1 MPSHSL
7 VRLLQLSA
15 LGLMSLV
22 AGCSM
27 FSQSQPPPADAAAI
41 TSAEQKAGE
50 QAEISAPEVPVAE
63 IPAAQIPV
71 AEIPATEVPAPK
83 VGHGDVVWIQERLQD
98 LGYYNGSADGAVGQ
112 ATQSAVEAYQQDQG
126 LATDGQA
133 TAELREFMWRNG
145 G

>member
-1 MPSHSL
+1 MSIPFHPL
-7 VRLLQLSA
+7 VRLLQISV
-15 LGLMSLV
+15 LGLVSLV

-27 FSQSQPPPADAAAI
+27 FSQSQPPPADAPAI
-41 TSAEQKAGE
+41 SSAEQKAGE
-50 QAEISAPEVPVAE
+50 PAE
-63 IPAAQIPV
+63 IPV
-71 AEIPATEVPAPK
+71 TEVPAVE
-83 VGHGDVVWIQERLQD
+83 VGHGDVVWIQERLQE

>member
-27 FSQSQPPPADAAAI
+27 FSPSQPPPADAAAI
-41 TSAEQKAGE
+41 TPAEQNAGE
-50 QAEISAPEVPVAE
+50 QAEVPAAEVPA
-63 IPAAQIPV
+63 
-71 AEIPATEVPAPK
+71 AEIPATEVQAAEVPAPE
-83 VGHGDVVWIQERLQD
+83 VGHSDVVWIQERLQE
-98 LGYYNGSADGAVGQ
+98 LGYYNGSVDGSVGQ